1 VNEPISSVA
10 RNRQTS
16 ATISPLVVFASPA
29 RRSRTTPEWIAL
41 PEDEFAEVLVSRHE
55 NGAPAVRLSQD
66 LVIVMLG
73 ASSAT
78 YMTSWLSWR
87 RRSTTGPSTLSS
99 ANRFTRIEQ

>member
-1 VNEPISSVA
+1 MTVNEPISSVA

-66 LVIVMLG
+66 LVISDAGRQLRHVHDVMAVL
-73 ASSAT
+73 A
-78 YMTSWLSWR
+78 
-87 RRSTTGPSTLSS
+87 
-99 ANRFTRIEQ
+99 

>member
-1 VNEPISSVA
+1 VD
-10 RNRQTS
+10 R
-16 ATISPLVVFASPA
+16 
-29 RRSRTTPEWIAL
+29 AL

-66 LVIVMLG
+66 LVISDAGRQLRHVL
-73 ASSAT
+73 
-78 YMTSWLSWR
+78 TSWLSWR